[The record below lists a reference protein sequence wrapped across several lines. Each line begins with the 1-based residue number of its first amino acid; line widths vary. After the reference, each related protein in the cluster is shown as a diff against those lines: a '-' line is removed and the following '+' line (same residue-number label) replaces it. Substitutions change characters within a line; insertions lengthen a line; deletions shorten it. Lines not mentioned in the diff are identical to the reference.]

1 MKLYLVRHGE
11 TSWNKE
17 GKLQGRTDIGLNE
30 EGRKVAEWTSE
41 GLKDVKFDIAFT
53 SPLKRAR
60 QTAEL
65 ILKDRQIP
73 IIDDNRLIEFSFGTY
88 EGSYKTTWD
97 DNMKNFFRRIEDYVP
112 TQGGEFVE
120 DVLKRVEEFLEEL
133 IQTQEYKDS
142 TILISTHGAA
152 LSAILTIIKKNPV
165 EKFWDGGLHKNCGI
179 SIIEINNG
187 ISKIE
192 QEAIV
197 FY

>member
-17 GKLQGRTDIGLNE
+17 GRLQGRTDIGLNE
-30 EGRKVAEWTSE
+30 EGRKVAEWTCE
-41 GLKDVKFDIAFT
+41 GLKDVEFEIAFT

-65 ILKDRQIP
+65 ILKGRNIP
-73 IIDDNRLIEFSFGTY
+73 IIDEDRLIEFSFGTY
-88 EGSYKTTWD
+88 EGTYKTTWD
-97 DNMKNFFRRIEDYVP
+97 DNMKNFFRKTEDYVP
-112 TQGGEFVE
+112 TEGGEPVE
-120 DVLKRVEEFLEEL
+120 EVLKRVDEFLQEL
-133 IQTQEYKDS
+133 IHIPEYKDS

-152 LSAILTIIKKNPV
+152 LNAILTNIRKNPV
-165 EKFWDGGLHKNCGI
+165 SKFWEGGLHKNCGI
-179 SIIEINNG
+179 SIVEVRDG
-187 ISKIE
+187 VPMIE

>member
-41 GLKDVKFDIAFT
+41 GLKDVNFDIAFT

-60 QTAEL
+60 QTAEI
-65 ILKDRQIP
+65 ILKDRNIP
-73 IIDDNRLIEFSFGTY
+73 IIAENRLIEFSFGTY
-88 EGSYKTTWD
+88 EGSYKSTWD
-97 DNMKNFFRRIEDYVP
+97 DNMKNFFRKIEDYVP
-112 TQGGEFVE
+112 TEGGESVE
-120 DVLKRVEEFLEEL
+120 HALVRVNEFLQEL
-133 IQTQEYKDS
+133 IQNPKYRDS

-152 LSAILTIIKKNPV
+152 LSAILTNIKKNPV
-165 EKFWDGGLHKNCGI
+165 PKFWEGGLHKNCGI
-179 SIIEINNG
+179 SIIEVTDG
-187 ISKIE
+187 IPKIE